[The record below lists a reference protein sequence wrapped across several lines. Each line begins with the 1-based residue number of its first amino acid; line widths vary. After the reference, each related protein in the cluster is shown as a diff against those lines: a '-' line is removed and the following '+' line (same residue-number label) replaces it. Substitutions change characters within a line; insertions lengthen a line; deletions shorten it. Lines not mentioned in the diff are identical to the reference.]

1 MTAFI
6 LATMALGTLLGFW
19 LSSAA
24 SLSGKLALGLSLMPF
39 LGFVLGVVFC

>member
-6 LATMALGTLLGFW
+6 VTTLTLGTLLGVW

-24 SLSGKLALGLSLMPF
+24 ALSGKLALGLTLIPF
-39 LGFVLGVVFC
+39 AGLGLGVAFC